1 LSIESQ
7 GTHFIDVYILP
18 VTSHSLIFGT
28 DYLMKN
34 NIVLDCS
41 KISCNLKSANLQ
53 TQRLLHLDPN
63 TETTVWARVLS
74 YVIID
79 LQGVCSKSKFSCG
92 KGLLLAKSVATVP
105 NNRKV
110 HVKLLNPTNE
120 TIVIPKGRTIVQCNV
135 LNSEYD
141 CTSFSDSVPT
151 VQHAQLCETDTAFY

>member
-1 LSIESQ
+1 
-7 GTHFIDVYILP
+7 
-18 VTSHSLIFGT
+18 
-28 DYLMKN
+28 M
-34 NIVLDCS
+34 
-41 KISCNLKSANLQ
+41 
-53 TQRLLHLDPN
+53 
-63 TETTVWARVLS
+63 WARVLS

-110 HVKLLNPTNE
+110 HVKLLNQTNE
-120 TIVIPKGRTIVQCNV
+120 TIVIPKGRTIVQYNV

-151 VQHAQLCETDTAFY
+151 AQHAQLCETDTAFY